1 METLK
6 KFIPKNWKEIGLWA
20 LAASVVTV
28 LTAYGCIPQTPIP
41 VPPIPVFEPTPAQ
54 ANGGWVK
61 DDQAVEAVAEQ
72 QRFKVFADTP
82 AGKADDPLPESVYL
96 WQAYQKAGI
105 RGPPSKNQGQVGSC
119 VSFGTNNAIERSLVV
134 AIANGKAAF
143 EFKHIAEE
151 VTYGGSRVQVGGGRI
166 SGDGSV
172 GAWAADFV
180 KKWGIVPR
188 EKVGTFDLSSY
199 SESRCREFGRAGVPA
214 ALQDAARNNPVKDI
228 TLVKTWDSAKRAL
241 TNGYAIAICSSQGF
255 SMQRDANGIAKASG
269 SWAHCMCLD
278 GYTKINGKEYG
289 HIVNSWGDKAHTGPT
304 GPGDPPPCGFY
315 ADAAVVNRMLA
326 EGDSWAFSNVVG
338 FPTQFLDWFVR
349 RDEPNRLNIFARH
362 KKEHDRC
369 DFRLAL

>member
-6 KFIPKNWKEIGLWA
+6 KYLPKNWKEIGLWA
-20 LAASVVTV
+20 VAASVITI

-41 VPPIPVFEPTPAQ
+41 TPPIPVFEPSPAQ

-61 DDQAVEAVAEQ
+61 DEQAVKAVAEQ

-96 WQAYQKAGI
+96 WQAYAKAGI

-119 VSFGTNNAIERSLVV
+119 VSFGTNTAVERSLVV
-134 AIANGKAAF
+134 AIATGKAAF

-151 VTYGGSRVQVGGGRI
+151 VTYGGSRVEVGGGRI

-172 GAWAADFV
+172 GAWAAKFV
-180 KKWGIVPR
+180 KEWGIVPR
-188 EKVGTFDLSSY
+188 EKVGAFDLTTY
-199 SESRCREFGRAGVPA
+199 SESRCREFGRTGVPD
-214 ALQDAARNNPVKDI
+214 ALEAAARNNPVKDI
-228 TLVKTWDSAKRAL
+228 TLVKTWADAKRSLA
-241 TNGYAIAICSSQGF
+241 NGYAIAICSGQGF
-255 SMQRDANGIAKASG
+255 SMQRDANGIARASG

-278 GYTKINGKEYG
+278 GYTRINGKEYG
-289 HIVNSWGDKAHTGPT
+289 HIVNSWGDKAHTGPV

-315 ADAAVVNRMLA
+315 ADSAVIGRMLA
-326 EGDSWAFSNVVG
+326 EGDSWAFSNVTG
-338 FPTQFLDWFVR
+338 FPVAHLDWFVR
-349 RDEPNRLNIFARH
+349 REPANINIFALR
-362 KKEHDRC
+362 KKDHDRC